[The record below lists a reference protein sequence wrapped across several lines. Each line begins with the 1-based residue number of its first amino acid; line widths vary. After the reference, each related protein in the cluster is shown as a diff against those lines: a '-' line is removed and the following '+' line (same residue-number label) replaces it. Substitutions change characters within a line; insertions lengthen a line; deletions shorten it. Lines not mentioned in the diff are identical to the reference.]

1 MGLRED
7 RRTRTRQAIQEHAMR
22 LFAERGFDA
31 TTVADVAAA
40 AEVSSMTVFRH
51 FPTKEDLVLTDDED
65 PVILDWILAQPADRP
80 MITRIAAALLEST
93 AAQRPEQRAIL
104 LARLRIGLSVPALR
118 SRIWDG
124 QYQTQ
129 RFLVDALAS
138 EHVDEFEVWVAA
150 SACIAAATV
159 AIVRWAERGGTDD
172 LTDTMAAALRVVTPP
187 PDRSSS

>member
-1 MGLRED
+1 
-7 RRTRTRQAIQEHAMR
+7 MR